1 MNTLL
6 ALMQAA
12 VEEVPPSLIEK
23 VRDFLDTPAPYSPL
37 TEYLL
42 VLFLLWLLAR
52 RQRPK
57 ADFGGQAAP
66 TEIMWK
72 FRLSDFHTCIIA
84 TGAVR
89 SVTSPV
95 DDLSFILMSIENPVG
110 FGVCLCFLSYLVH
123 ERNSNIRMA
132 NMIRVMVKGLLVTCM
147 ICADSNCTCGSVR
160 KDS

>member
-57 ADFGGQAAP
+57 ADFGGQAQDVLDEKYKKG
-66 TEIMWK
+66 EIDQKTYEKYRQELSM
-72 FRLSDFHTCIIA
+72 RLKK
-84 TGAVR
+84 
-89 SVTSPV
+89 
-95 DDLSFILMSIENPVG
+95 E
-110 FGVCLCFLSYLVH
+110 
-123 ERNSNIRMA
+123 
-132 NMIRVMVKGLLVTCM
+132 
-147 ICADSNCTCGSVR
+147 
-160 KDS
+160 